1 MGYKIK
7 EMREKKEMS
16 QEKLSELS
24 GISRSI
30 ISGLE
35 SGRVTV
41 RDPFAGNRVTTTLTL
56 KKIAKALGVTV
67 GEIFCDD

>member
-24 GISRSI
+24 GVSRSI

-41 RDPFAGNRVTTTLTL
+41 TTTTTLL
-56 KKIAKALGVTV
+56 KIAKTLGVTV
-67 GEIFCDD
+67 DEIFYEG

>member
-24 GISRSI
+24 GVSRSI

-41 RDPFAGNRVTTTLTL
+41 TTTMTL
-56 KKIAKALGVTV
+56 LRIAKALGVAV
-67 GEIFCDD
+67 DDIFSDN

>member
-24 GISRSI
+24 GVSSSI

-41 RDPFAGNRVTTTLTL
+41 TTTTTLL
-56 KKIAKALGVTV
+56 KIAKTLGVTV
-67 GEIFCDD
+67 DEIFYED

>member
-7 EMREKKEMS
+7 EMREQKEMS

-24 GISRSI
+24 GVSRSI

-41 RDPFAGNRVTTTLTL
+41 TTTMTL
-56 KKIAKALGVTV
+56 LRIAKALGVAV
-67 GEIFCDD
+67 DDIFCED

>member
-16 QEKLSELS
+16 QEKLSEVS
-24 GISRSI
+24 GVSRSI

-41 RDPFAGNRVTTTLTL
+41 TTTTTLL
-56 KKIAKALGVTV
+56 KIAKALGVTV
-67 GEIFCDD
+67 DEIFCED

>member
-24 GISRSI
+24 GVSRSI
-30 ISGLE
+30 ISVLE

-41 RDPFAGNRVTTTLTL
+41 TTTMTL
-56 KKIAKALGVTV
+56 LRIAKALGVAV
-67 GEIFCDD
+67 DDIFCED

>member
-41 RDPFAGNRVTTTLTL
+41 TTTLTL

>member
-41 RDPFAGNRVTTTLTL
+41 TTTMTL
-56 KKIAKALGVTV
+56 LRIAKALGVAV
-67 GEIFCDD
+67 DDIFCED

>member
-24 GISRSI
+24 GVSRSI

-41 RDPFAGNRVTTTLTL
+41 TTTTTLL
-56 KKIAKALGVTV
+56 KIAKTLGVTV
-67 GEIFCDD
+67 DEIFYED

>member
-16 QEKLSELS
+16 QKKLSELS
-24 GISRSI
+24 GVSRSI

-41 RDPFAGNRVTTTLTL
+41 TTTTTLL
-56 KKIAKALGVTV
+56 KIAKTLGVTV
-67 GEIFCDD
+67 DEIFYED

>member
-24 GISRSI
+24 GVSRSI

-41 RDPFAGNRVTTTLTL
+41 TTTMTL
-56 KKIAKALGVTV
+56 LRIAKALGGAVDD
-67 GEIFCDD
+67 IFCDN